1 MCSCNWSQNWRYI
14 DHLQN
19 LGESLSNYQNYISFI
34 TNRWGLSAKI
44 RHPVAKYC
52 NHDDDIWLMDN
63 VALRS
68 ACYFTKGGK
77 EISRKTKSPC
87 DFSTLKGPTS
97 AFTLKKTLLWWIG
110 ILTSSLTA
118 GLINKDTSRLGSNSA
133 GETIMPAYANN
144 NGVYMSVKLQ

>member
-1 MCSCNWSQNWRYI
+1 M
-14 DHLQN
+14 
-19 LGESLSNYQNYISFI
+19 

-44 RHPVAKYC
+44 RHPVANYC
-52 NHDDDIWLMDN
+52 YHDDDIWLMDN
-63 VALRS
+63 AALRS

-77 EISRKTKSPC
+77 EISRKTKSPS

-133 GETIMPAYANN
+133 GETIMTAYANN
-144 NGVYMSVKLQ
+144 SL